1 MFGRLATTGGLSIK
15 VLALNE
21 DISVNPFEREL
32 PYTATTEIIQT
43 ERNCQLKQELCIY
56 FGTFKQHCFFLTN
69 TEQVLSGKSSKS
81 YYQHPPPPKN
91 IFPQEDGPDD

>member
-32 PYTATTEIIQT
+32 PYTAPQRLSRQKEIASWSKNCVFTSARSNSIVSFSQT
-43 ERNCQLKQELCIY
+43 LNK
-56 FGTFKQHCFFLTN
+56 F
-69 TEQVLSGKSSKS
+69 
-81 YYQHPPPPKN
+81 
-91 IFPQEDGPDD
+91 